1 MLDFENIDIEFLEC
15 AEVKIGKNPIPGGLP
30 TSVKKHRDDYTVS
43 LRFQCCKSYDGLS
56 IATEKARQVSMMS
69 RTRQH
74 FPQRKPD
81 SQVAF

>member
-15 AEVKIGKNPIPGGLP
+15 AGVKIGKNPIPGGLP
-30 TSVKKHRDDYTVS
+30 TSVRKHRDGYTVS

-56 IATEKARQVSMMS
+56 IAAEEARQASMMS
-69 RTRQH
+69 RTRQC

-81 SQVAF
+81 PQVAF